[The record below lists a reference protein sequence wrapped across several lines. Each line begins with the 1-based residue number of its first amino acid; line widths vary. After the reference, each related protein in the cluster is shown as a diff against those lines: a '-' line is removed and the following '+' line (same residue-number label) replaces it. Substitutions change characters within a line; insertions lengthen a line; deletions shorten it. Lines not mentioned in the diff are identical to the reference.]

1 MLFFATL
8 FACFAIQDIGQDS
21 KESSPTAESVIE
33 KFIAAKGG
41 ESSLR
46 KIKNVSI
53 KGSVFSNDEKVGA
66 FEIYQAANRHLSINR
81 FPDGSSLRHGTDGK
95 LAWEIDVKGK
105 PTLLEGQRARDYI
118 RHYETL
124 HESLEWSKQFNAI
137 LYAGKKTVQDT
148 ASHHLIFVAPDN
160 RQINRYFSIESGL
173 LIREEQVEGAGEDT
187 QILVSEIGDYV
198 RDESGTTVSRR
209 RLNHFGAAY
218 SIEYRIESVES
229 NTLKDDSLFKVPD
242 TVTELEENP
251 DLQ

>member
-124 HESLEWSKQFNAI
+124 HESLEWSKQFNVDPVCGQKNRTGHRI
-137 LYAGKKTVQDT
+137 
-148 ASHHLIFVAPDN
+148 ASFDICRARQSSDQSVFFN
-160 RQINRYFSIESGL
+160 RVWVVN
-173 LIREEQVEGAGEDT
+173 
-187 QILVSEIGDYV
+187 
-198 RDESGTTVSRR
+198 SRR
-209 RLNHFGAAY
+209 A
-218 SIEYRIESVES
+218 S
-229 NTLKDDSLFKVPD
+229 
-242 TVTELEENP
+242 
-251 DLQ
+251 